1 MLKAIFKL
9 LLANLLCVLIVIA
22 SVDRVPDP
30 PVVKPHHD
38 KAAKLCFGGQHRPAP
53 DHNLIIEQ
61 ALLHPLRH
69 VIQRE
74 FSMESRRGRHAC
86 RKSCHVIVNQT
97 LHNPSI
103 FNLQSSVFNL
113 PASFQPFRPAT

>member
-30 PVVKPHHD
+30 PVLKPHHD
-38 KAAKLCFGGQHRPAP
+38 KAAKLCFGGQHQPAP

-61 ALLHPLRH
+61 TLLHPLFLLPGFAWD
-69 VIQRE
+69 IPC
-74 FSMESRRGRHAC
+74 ESTPR
-86 RKSCHVIVNQT
+86 T
-97 LHNPSI
+97 
-103 FNLQSSVFNL
+103 
-113 PASFQPFRPAT
+113 RPAVFRLHVSGTSPPSSAT